1 MKEIWKAIEGYEGFY
16 EVSNHGNVK
25 SLKRKCESRYWRP
38 VRERILR
45 QAQSKNGYYGVI
57 LSKNKNKKRYHIA
70 RLVLIAFLPNPENK
84 PQVNHKDGNKSNNKL
99 SNLEWS
105 TRSENQKHAY
115 RIGLKK
121 GLVEDKCSLTKLTKT
136 QVNDIREIYRSG
148 LFTQKSIALEYGVDQ
163 SLISYIINKK
173 IWRHLLNA
181 S

>member
-1 MKEIWKAIEGYEGFY
+1 MKEIWKAIEGYEGLY

-84 PQVNHKDGNKSNNKL
+84 PQVNDN
-99 SNLEWS
+99 
-105 TRSENQKHAY
+105 
-115 RIGLKK
+115 
-121 GLVEDKCSLTKLTKT
+121 
-136 QVNDIREIYRSG
+136 REIYRSG